1 MPKVKIRIAPEIMKD
16 IFEINNKPYKL
27 LYNFLVRRFIVHSVR
42 CGTEKASLLA
52 PKLWDAIPED
62 CKNTATLI
70 VFKEKIKSW
79 VPKNDIRRICKTCIR
94 SMLHS
99 YRNQSIDLK

>member
-1 MPKVKIRIAPEIMKD
+1 MPKVKIRIAPEVMKD

-62 CKNTATLI
+62 CKNTANL
-70 VFKEKIKSW
+70 
-79 VPKNDIRRICKTCIR
+79 DC
-94 SMLHS
+94 L
-99 YRNQSIDLK
+99 